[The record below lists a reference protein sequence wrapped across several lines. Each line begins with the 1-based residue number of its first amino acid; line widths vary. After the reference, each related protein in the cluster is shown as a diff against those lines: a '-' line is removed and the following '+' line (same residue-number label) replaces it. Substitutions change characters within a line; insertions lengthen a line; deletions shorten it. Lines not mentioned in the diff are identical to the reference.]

1 MRLLQLAENDSFRD
15 RVERWIKGID
25 SEIELS
31 GNYADDM
38 REFIEFS
45 LKEAEGLLDSA
56 PSYAYGKVLKLANVS
71 SHAARRKP
79 ALVELLGHYVER
91 FIGIMQKVKKA
102 LGAVSF
108 SITVSFPF
116 DLYISLSF

>member
-1 MRLLQLAENDSFRD
+1 MAENDSFRD

-25 SEIELS
+25 SELKLDEHYL
-31 GNYADDM
+31 DDV
-38 REFIEFS
+38 REFIESS
-45 LKEAEGLLDSA
+45 LKEAENLSDSA
-56 PSYAYGKVLKLANVS
+56 PSDAYGKVLELANVS

-79 ALVELLGHYVER
+79 VLVEMLGHYVER
-91 FIGIMQKVKKA
+91 FIGIMQKVKKS
-102 LGAVSF
+102 LGALSF